1 MTNSITNSQGLL
13 KRLKSHIR
21 DHHSKQNLRLL
32 IFLLAGLT
40 SLNVS
45 AATCVTPVNETMQV
59 KGNGCEVT
67 VYQTQLSALQNGE
80 IKEICKI
87 EGSLS
92 GTSKNSAKKAIKK
105 NAGEACGCGAD
116 KVYVMSRHEPDETS
130 ALVVMVAFKYVNERA
145 ASPREVD
152 PYEAIKRKKSTNRV
166 YGNSKPAKTGRVF
179 LDDYDRVPYTVS
191 KPHSTKMLW
200 LSQRDTSD

>member
-1 MTNSITNSQGLL
+1 MTNSITNSQDLL
-13 KRLKSHIR
+13 KRLKSHICG
-21 DHHSKQNLRLL
+21 HHSKQDLRLL
-32 IFLLAGLT
+32 VFLLAGLT

-45 AATCVTPVNETMQV
+45 AATRVTPVNETMQV

-116 KVYVMSRHEPDETS
+116 KVYVMSRLEADETS
-130 ALVVMVAFKYVNERA
+130 AHVVMVAFKYMNEYD
-145 ASPREVD
+145 ASPQEVD
-152 PYEAIKRKKSTNRV
+152 PYEAIKRKKSTKQV
-166 YGNSKPAKTGRVF
+166 SSNSKPANTGRVF
-179 LDDYDRVPYTVS
+179 LDDYDRVPFTVS

-200 LSQRDTSD
+200 LGQKDTSD